1 MFVNESADIRE
12 LFCRTCDAIGVE
24 WRQMNRNTIS
34 VARRDSVAR
43 LDEFIGPKS

>member
-1 MFVNESADIRE
+1 LA
-12 LFCRTCDAIGVE
+12 CDAIGVE

-34 VARRDSVAR
+34 VNKRADVAR